1 MIQESVTCD
10 VCGEN
15 KLETHHWF
23 MALEHKGTL
32 KISSWGKLNARS
44 SMKHLCG
51 QTCVHR
57 FLDSFL
63 AGDSDGSMGPDVHL
77 QSKDNTPKGNTS
89 DSIKIALVAKRTA
102 GAL

>member
-32 KISSWGKLNARS
+32 KISSWGKLTTRS

-57 FLDSFL
+57 FVDSFL
-63 AGDSDGSMGPDVHL
+63 AGDSGSSIGPDVHL
-77 QSKDNTPKGNTS
+77 QSQDNAATGKTS
-89 DSIKIALVAKRTA
+89 DSGKIVLVAKRAA
-102 GAL
+102 GSL